1 MSKGNENIQQ
11 SLAMMRTD
19 LANER
24 TLLAYG
30 CTSLIFTATGVTL
43 IKFFPLSLQVHTTG
57 WVLGSLGL
65 TYRRTGNSKIRQNAA
80 QASAGNM
87 NSGVV
92 CKLPVSLP
100 LPSTC
105 HNPRRDRVITAC
117 ETGPEPLTQAQ
128 PVMQN
133 FLRLS

>member
-30 CTSLIFTATGVTL
+30 RTSLMFTATGVTL

-65 TYRRTGNSKIRQNAA
+65 TIGVLGIARFAKMRRRLQRQ
-80 QASAGNM
+80 
-87 NSGVV
+87 
-92 CKLPVSLP
+92 
-100 LPSTC
+100 
-105 HNPRRDRVITAC
+105 H
-117 ETGPEPLTQAQ
+117 E
-128 PVMQN
+128 
-133 FLRLS
+133 